1 MTVLVSQVN
10 RLRSINPDAVQAVG
24 CASTGLGLTASDCP
38 ADTPQGLP
46 NLAVCWVP
54 I

>member
-10 RLRSINPDAVQAVG
+10 RMRKVTPDKVQAVG
-24 CASTGLGLTASDCP
+24 CASTGAPPPPS
-38 ADTPQGLP
+38 PQKR
-46 NLAVCWVP
+46 